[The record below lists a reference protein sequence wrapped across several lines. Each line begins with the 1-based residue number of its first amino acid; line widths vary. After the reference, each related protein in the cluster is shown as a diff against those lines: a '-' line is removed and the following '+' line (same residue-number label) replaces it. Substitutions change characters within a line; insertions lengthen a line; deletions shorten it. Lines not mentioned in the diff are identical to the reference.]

1 MRDRILAAFFLA
13 TVVAVIESPAQTA
26 PTGLFPAY
34 TAPRTGDGKPNLNG
48 IWQSLTTANWDIQA
62 HGAQPG
68 PHPEIM
74 GAWGAAPGGQSIVE
88 GGEVPYRPEALAT
101 RKQNFENRMSVKVT
115 NDPHRYD
122 TGEPE
127 LQCYRPGVPRANYM
141 PFPFQIFQTP
151 SEILIAYEFK
161 GDQNLRRSL
170 ENLKRKRHVVGARHA
185 WPITLEFGFARVIS
199 MRIVGD
205 LDAHP
210 IFKILFPRR

>member
-13 TVVAVIESPAQTA
+13 TVVAVIESPAQTT
-26 PTGLFPAY
+26 PRGPFRAY
-34 TAPRTGDGKPNLNG
+34 TATRPAHATPNLSG
-48 IWQSLTTANWDIQA
+48 LWQSLTTATWDIQA

-101 RKQNFENRMSVKVT
+101 KKENFENRMKVKVT

-127 LQCYRPGVPRANYM
+127 LQCYRQIGRA
-141 PFPFQIFQTP
+141 
-151 SEILIAYEFK
+151 
-161 GDQNLRRSL
+161 
-170 ENLKRKRHVVGARHA
+170 
-185 WPITLEFGFARVIS
+185 
-199 MRIVGD
+199 
-205 LDAHP
+205 
-210 IFKILFPRR
+210 